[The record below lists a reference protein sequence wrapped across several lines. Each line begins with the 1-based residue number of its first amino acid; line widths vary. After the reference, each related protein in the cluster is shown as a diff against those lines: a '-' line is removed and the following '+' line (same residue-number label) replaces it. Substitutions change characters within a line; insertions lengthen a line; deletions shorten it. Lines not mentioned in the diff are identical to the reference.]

1 MIIDMFCNILI
12 GYQKEK
18 EMKSESKIKLIT
30 SNKKAHFNYFLS
42 DFTECG
48 LVLVGTEIKSLRWHG
63 CSLNDSYIVI
73 RNGEMEVLNM
83 HINPFDKGNIFN
95 HDPLRTRKLLLHKKE
110 IKWFEDKVKRGG
122 YTIVPTR
129 VYLSRG
135 KAKMEIALAK
145 GKKLYDKRE
154 SIKQRDIKRGL
165 KEGKEF

>member
-1 MIIDMFCNILI
+1 MFCNILI

>member
-1 MIIDMFCNILI
+1 M
-12 GYQKEK
+12 
-18 EMKSESKIKLIT
+18 SKTETGIKIIT

-48 LVLVGTEIKSLRWHG
+48 LVLVGPEIKSLRTQG

-83 HINPFDKGNIFN
+83 HINPYEKGNIFN

-110 IKWFEDKVKRGG
+110 IRWFDDKVKRDGF
-122 YTIVPTR
+122 TIVPTR
-129 VYLSRG
+129 VYLKKG
-135 KAKMEIALAK
+135 KAKIEIALAK

-154 SIKQRDIKRGL
+154 TIKQRDIKRNIRNG
-165 KEGKEF
+165 ED